1 MSETLNP
8 PEAENAAPP
17 GAGGGKRSAYL
28 MPLIILTTLFFMWGF
43 ITSLNDILIPHLR
56 NAFSLSYTE
65 AMLIQFCF
73 FGAYFVVSI
82 PASFMLNAVGYQ
94 RGIVIGLLV
103 AALGCSGF
111 YPAASLLSYPMFLGA
126 LFVLAA
132 GVTIL
137 QVSANP
143 YVTVLGP
150 PETASSRLT
159 MTQAFN
165 SLGTTVAPYLGAIL
179 IFSQIGVDDVD
190 QVVAGAAPVS
200 DATTVQLPYL
210 GLALAFVVL
219 GVVFHCLSLPRI
231 ATDRNSEA
239 GMRPAAYLA
248 LLRRYPHL
256 SLGALAIF
264 LYVGAEVAIGSFL
277 INFLGLPA
285 MGGLDESTAAN
296 YVAWYW
302 GGAMVGRFLGALVMR
317 VFRPGRV
324 LGFNASCAALLVVV
338 AILADGPVAMYAII
352 LVGLCN
358 SIMFPTIFSL
368 ALTGLGTQRGL
379 GSGVLCLS
387 IVGGAIVPLLQGVL
401 ADTGGLQGSFVI
413 PVLCYL
419 YIIFYGLRGSTPVDA
434 GSRPA

>member
-8 PEAENAAPP
+8 PETENADMP
-17 GAGGGKRSAYL
+17 GTDGGGRSAYL
-28 MPLIILTTLFFMWGF
+28 APLIILTSLFFMWGF

-56 NAFSLSYTE
+56 NAFSLSYTK

-103 AALGCSGF
+103 AALGCFGF
-111 YPAASLLSYPMFLGA
+111 YPAASFLSYPMFLGA

-179 IFSQIGVDDVD
+179 IFSQIGADDVD
-190 QVVAGAAPVS
+190 QVIAGAAPAS
-200 DATTVQLPYL
+200 DAATVQLPYL

-219 GVVFHCLSLPRI
+219 GVVFHCLRLPWI

-239 GMRPAAYLA
+239 GMRPGAYLA

-302 GGAMVGRFLGALVMR
+302 GGAMVGRFLGALVMQ

-324 LGFNASCAALLVVV
+324 LGFNAGCAALLVVV

-358 SIMFPTIFSL
+358 SVMFPTIFSL
-368 ALTGLGTQRGL
+368 ALAGLGTQRGL

-401 ADTGGLQGSFVI
+401 ADTGGLQSSFVI

-419 YIIFYGLRGSTPVDA
+419 YIVFYGLRGSTPVDA
-434 GSRPA
+434 GGPA